1 MTGKVVVVLV
11 VVVVV
16 VMVVVVVVVVGFYFH
31 DVFFEAKEKL
41 GWEQFAEW
49 LHSIANLP
57 PDEQLEKAYAFLGAE
72 AGHEPLRPKKG
83 SYEHITDAEINQFY
97 REACKKLHPDRHARE
112 DAATQAKF
120 TAKMQQL
127 QIYLE
132 LIKKNREETR
142 KEKTFQE
149 MGLSEKDIASAL
161 SMNPVETQEH
171 AKSVPPEKLRAEIAY
186 LAEFHVVQRE
196 KILEQEPLSLII
208 CSLF

>member
-1 MTGKVVVVLV
+1 MMYFLKPRKNLDGSSSQS
-11 VVVVV
+11 
-16 VMVVVVVVVVGFYFH
+16 GFTPLQICH
-31 DVFFEAKEKL
+31 QTNSWK
-41 GWEQFAEW
+41 
-49 LHSIANLP
+49 
-57 PDEQLEKAYAFLGAE
+57 KAYAFLGAE

-149 MGLSEKDIASAL
+149 MGLSEKDIESAL
-161 SMNPVETQEH
+161 SMNPVETQNH
-171 AKSVPPEKLRAEIAY
+171 AKSLPPEKLRAEIAY
-186 LAEFHVVQRE
+186 LAEFHHVVQRE
-196 KILEQEPLSLII
+196 KILEQEPLILII
-208 CSLF
+208 CSPF